1 MEINLYFIIIFAAVL
16 VLFHL
21 DLFAELLN
29 LKALKPELPE
39 EFADTFDAE
48 KYEKSQEYTK
58 DGTYFQLISS
68 TFSLVVFLVFWILGG
83 FGWLDGIVR
92 GWSDQEVVRGLYFV
106 GLLYAGSMLLS
117 LPFDLYDTFVIEEKY
132 GFNKTTPKTFIT
144 DRIKAIML
152 AVVLGAPILALVFWF
167 FDKFDNAWIYAWG
180 AMTVFSLVLAYV
192 GPKYIFPIFNKF
204 EPLEDGELKTGINA
218 MAEKCE
224 FPLTEVSVID
234 GSRRSTKANAFF
246 AGFGKNKKIALY
258 DTLIEKQSTS
268 ELVAVLAHEIGHFK
282 KKHILQGIALG
293 ILEIG
298 VIFFLMGLF
307 MKNQSLSAAFGVAQV
322 SVYTSLVFFFMLF
335 KPIEKL
341 LSIGKSIL
349 SRKNEFE
356 ADAYASEVTGE
367 PRSMISALKKLS
379 ADSLSNLTPHPFY
392 VFMHYSH
399 PPMLERLSALEALAD
414 QRGLEAQSI
423 EQGI

>member
-1 MEINLYFIIIFAAVL
+1 MEINLYFIIIIVTVVAL
-16 VLFHL
+16 YHL

-29 LKALKPELPE
+29 LKALRPELPE

-48 KYEKSQEYTK
+48 KYEQSQEYTR
-58 DGTYFQLISS
+58 DGTRFQVISATAS
-68 TFSLVVFLVFWILGG
+68 MVVFLTFWIMGG
-83 FGWLDGIVR
+83 FGWLDGMVR
-92 GWSDQEVVRGLYFV
+92 GWSESEIVRGLYFV
-106 GLLYAGSMLLS
+106 GLLYLGSMLIS

-132 GFNKTTPKTFIT
+132 GFNKTTPSTFVI
-144 DRIKAIML
+144 DRIKGMIL
-152 AVVLGAPILALVFWF
+152 AVVIGAPILALLFWF
-167 FDKFDNAWIYAWG
+167 FGKFDHAWIYAWL
-180 AMTVFSLVLAYV
+180 AMTAVSLTLAYA

-204 EPLEDGELKTGINA
+204 EPLEDGELKTSINA
-218 MAEKCE
+218 MADKCD
-224 FPLTEVSVID
+224 FPLSEVSVID

-258 DTLIEKQSTS
+258 DTLIEKQSTP

-282 KKHILQGIALG
+282 KKHIVQGIALG
-293 ILEIG
+293 VIELGI
-298 VIFFLMGLF
+298 IFFLMGLF
-307 MKNQSLSAAFGVAQV
+307 MKNSGLSAAFGVKEV

-335 KPIEKL
+335 KPIEKVI
-341 LSIGKSIL
+341 SIGKSVL

-367 PRSMISALKKLS
+367 PKSLISALKKLS

-399 PPMLERLSALEALAD
+399 PPMLERLDALEKLA
-414 QRGLEAQSI
+414 AKS
-423 EQGI
+423 

>member
-1 MEINLYFIIIFAAVL
+1 MDYNLYFAIIIVAVVAL
-16 VLFHL
+16 YHL

-29 LKALKPELPE
+29 LKALKPELPK
-39 EFADTFDAE
+39 EFADSFDAE
-48 KYEKSQEYTK
+48 KYEQSQEYTR
-58 DGTYFQLISS
+58 DGTRFHVISA
-68 TFSLVVFLVFWILGG
+68 TFNLVVFLVFWIMGG
-83 FGWLDGIVR
+83 FGWLDEIVR
-92 GWSDQEVVRGLYFV
+92 GWSSNEVVCGLYYV
-106 GLLYAGSMLLS
+106 ALLYAASMVLS

-132 GFNKTTPKTFIT
+132 GFNKTTLKTFIL
-144 DRIKAIML
+144 DRIKGVIL
-152 AVVLGAPILALVFWF
+152 GVIIGAPILALIFWVFG
-167 FDKFDNAWIYAWG
+167 KFDNAWLYAWIS
-180 AMTVFSLVLAYV
+180 MTAISLALTYV

-204 EPLEDGELKTGINA
+204 KPLEDGELKDSINQ
-218 MAEKCE
+218 MADKCE

-258 DTLIEKQSTS
+258 DTLIEKQSTR

-282 KKHILQGIALG
+282 KKHIVQGIGLG

-307 MKNQSLSAAFGVAQV
+307 MNNEGLAAAFGVEKV

-335 KPIEKL
+335 KPIEKV
-341 LSIGKSIL
+341 LSVGKSIL

-356 ADAYASEVTGE
+356 ADAYASDVTGE
-367 PRSMISALKKLS
+367 PQALMSALKKLS

-399 PPMLERLSALEALAD
+399 PPMLERLSALEKLVTPPIKA
-414 QRGLEAQSI
+414 
-423 EQGI
+423 

>member
-1 MEINLYFIIIFAAVL
+1 MEINLYFIVIFVAVVAL
-16 VLFHL
+16 YHL
-21 DLFAELLN
+21 DLFAELFN
-29 LKALKPELPE
+29 LKALKPDLPDA
-39 EFADTFDAE
+39 FADTFDAE
-48 KYEKSQEYTK
+48 KYEKSQEYTR
-58 DGTYFQLISS
+58 DGTYFQVISS
-68 TFSLVVFLVFWILGG
+68 TFSLVVFLTFWLLGG
-83 FGWLDGIVR
+83 FGWLDGLVSS
-92 GWSDQEVVRGLYFV
+92 WTDQTVVRGLYYVAF
-106 GLLYAGSMLLS
+106 LYVGSMLIS
-117 LPFDLYDTFVIEEKY
+117 LPFDLYDTFVLEEKY
-132 GFNKTTPKTFIT
+132 GFNKTTPVTFIV
-144 DRIKAIML
+144 DRIKGL
-152 AVVLGAPILALVFWF
+152 VLGAALGAPLLALIFWF

-180 AMTVFSLVLAYV
+180 AMTAFSLSLAYV

-204 EPLEDGELKTGINA
+204 EPLEDGELKTSINS
-218 MAEKCE
+218 MADKCD

-258 DTLIEKQSTS
+258 DTLIEKQSTP

-282 KKHILQGIALG
+282 KKHIVQGIVLG
-293 ILEIG
+293 IVEIG

-307 MKNQSLSAAFGVAQV
+307 MNNQALSVAFGVTDA

-356 ADAYASEVTGE
+356 ADAYASDVTGE
-367 PRSMISALKKLS
+367 PRSLMSALKKLS

-399 PPMLERLSALEALAD
+399 PPMLERLDALEKLAAK
-414 QRGLEAQSI
+414 G
-423 EQGI
+423 

>member
-1 MEINLYFIIIFAAVL
+1 MEINLYFIIIIVTVVAL
-16 VLFHL
+16 YHL

-29 LKALKPELPE
+29 LKALRPELPE

-48 KYEKSQEYTK
+48 KYEQSQEYTR
-58 DGTYFQLISS
+58 DGTRFQVISATAS
-68 TFSLVVFLVFWILGG
+68 MVVFLTFWIMGG
-83 FGWLDGIVR
+83 FGWLDGMVR
-92 GWSDQEVVRGLYFV
+92 GWSESEIVRGLYFV
-106 GLLYAGSMLLS
+106 GLLYLGSMLIS

-132 GFNKTTPKTFIT
+132 GFNKTTPSTFVI
-144 DRIKAIML
+144 DRIKGMIL
-152 AVVLGAPILALVFWF
+152 AVVIGAPILALLFWF
-167 FDKFDNAWIYAWG
+167 FGKFDHAWIFAWL
-180 AMTVFSLVLAYV
+180 AMTAVSLTLAYV

-204 EPLEDGELKTGINA
+204 EPLEDGELKTSINA
-218 MAEKCE
+218 MADKCD
-224 FPLTEVSVID
+224 FPLSEVSVID

-258 DTLIEKQSTS
+258 DTLIEKQSTP

-282 KKHILQGIALG
+282 KKHIVQGIALG
-293 ILEIG
+293 VIELGI
-298 VIFFLMGLF
+298 IFFLMGLF
-307 MKNQSLSAAFGVAQV
+307 MKNSGLSAAFGVKEV

-335 KPIEKL
+335 KPIEKVI
-341 LSIGKSIL
+341 SIGKSVL

-367 PRSMISALKKLS
+367 PKSLISALKKLS

-399 PPMLERLSALEALAD
+399 PPMLERLDALEKLA
-414 QRGLEAQSI
+414 AKS
-423 EQGI
+423 

>member
-1 MEINLYFIIIFAAVL
+1 MEYNLYFIIIVVAL
-16 VLFHL
+16 VALYHL

-48 KYEKSQEYTK
+48 KYEQSQEYTR
-58 DGTYFQLISS
+58 DGTRFHVVSA
-68 TFSLVVFLVFWILGG
+68 TFSLFVFLIFWVLGG

-92 GWSDQEVVRGLYFV
+92 GWSESEVVRGLYFV
-106 GLLYAGSMLLS
+106 ALLYFGSTIIA
-117 LPFDLYDTFVIEEKY
+117 LPFDLYDTFVLEEKY
-132 GFNKTTPKTFIT
+132 GFNKTTPKTFVV
-144 DRIKAIML
+144 DRLKGILL
-152 AVVLGAPILALVFWF
+152 AAVLGAPILALIFWF
-167 FDKFDNAWIYAWG
+167 FGTFENAWVYAW
-180 AMTVFSLVLAYV
+180 AAVTVFSLLLAYV
-192 GPKYIFPIFNKF
+192 GPKYIFPLFNKF
-204 EPLEDGELKTGINA
+204 EPLEDGELKTSINA
-218 MAEKCE
+218 MAGKCD
-224 FPLTEVSVID
+224 FPLSEVSVID

-258 DTLIEKQSTS
+258 DTLIEKQSTP

-282 KKHILQGIALG
+282 KKHIVQGIALG
-293 ILEIG
+293 IVEIG
-298 VIFFLMGLF
+298 LIFFLMGLF
-307 MKNQSLSAAFGVAQV
+307 MKNEGLSAAFGVKEV

-356 ADAYASEVTGE
+356 ADAYASQVTGE
-367 PRSMISALKKLS
+367 PRSLMSALKKLS
-379 ADSLSNLTPHPFY
+379 ADSLANLTPHPFY

-399 PPMLERLSALEALAD
+399 PPMLERLSALEKLAS
-414 QRGLEAQSI
+414 EHP
-423 EQGI
+423 

>member
-1 MEINLYFIIIFAAVL
+1 MEFNAYFIVILAAVVAL
-16 VLFHL
+16 YHL

-29 LKALKPELPE
+29 LKALRPELPKP
-39 EFADTFDAE
+39 FADTFDAE
-48 KYEKSQEYTK
+48 KYEQSQEYTR
-58 DGTYFQLISS
+58 DGTRFQVLSS
-68 TFSLVVFLVFWILGG
+68 SFSLGIFLGFWLFGG
-83 FGWLDGIVR
+83 FGWLDGIVS
-92 GWSDQEVVRGLYFV
+92 GWTEHTVLRGLYFAA
-106 GLLYAGSMLLS
+106 LLYAASMLIAI
-117 LPFDLYDTFVIEEKY
+117 PFDLYDTFVIEEKY
-132 GFNKTTPKTFIT
+132 GFNKTTPKTFVT
-144 DRIKAIML
+144 DRIKGVIL
-152 AVVLGAPILALVFWF
+152 AAVIGAPILALIFWF
-167 FDKFDNAWIYAWG
+167 FDRFDNAWIYAW
-180 AMTVFSLVLAYV
+180 AVMTAVSLTLAYV

-204 EPLEDGELKTGINA
+204 EPLEEGELKDSINA
-218 MAEKCE
+218 MADDCE
-224 FPLTEVSVID
+224 FPLTEISVID

-258 DTLIEKQSTS
+258 DTLIEKQTTP

-282 KKHILQGIALG
+282 KKHIVQGIALG
-293 ILEIG
+293 VLEIG

-307 MKNQSLSAAFGVAQV
+307 MKNEALSAAFGVKHV

-367 PRSMISALKKLS
+367 PRSLISALKKLS
-379 ADSLSNLTPHPFY
+379 ADNLSNLTPHPFY

-399 PPMLERLSALEALAD
+399 PPILERLGALEKIAAK
-414 QRGLEAQSI
+414 A
-423 EQGI
+423 